1 MITSIETLNTH
12 GMPIFMHKATD
23 KVGGSLLDLRC
34 SWLILGRFNFFTHHL
49 AGLNQSGFHA
59 KLRQNNCLK
68 QKPDDHH
75 QNY

>member
-12 GMPIFMHKATD
+12 GMPVIVYKATE
-23 KVGGSLLDLRC
+23 KAGGSLLDLRC
-34 SWLILGRFNFFTHHL
+34 RWFLLGRSNFFTRPL
-49 AGLNQSGFHA
+49 AGLNQSGLHT

-75 QNY
+75 HNY